1 MPLAL
6 YALTIGAFGIGVTE
20 FVLMGLLLQV
30 GESLHVS
37 IAAAG
42 LLISG
47 YALGVAVGAPFLTT
61 LTSGWPRKKVLIGL
75 MIIFTL
81 GNAACAMAPNYDL
94 LLAGRVLTA
103 FAHGTFFGVGSVV
116 ATGLVAPERK
126 ASAIAVMFTGLTV
139 ANILGVPF
147 GTWLG
152 LQYGWRATFWAVTV
166 VGLVSMAV
174 IALFVPAEEAAS
186 DKTDWRADLSAML
199 RPQVQLGL
207 AVTTL
212 GFAGLFTIFTY
223 IEPLLTQVTGFSDQ
237 AVSPILL
244 VFGGGLVFGNLAGG
258 RLADRKLVPTVLGTL
273 ALLAVVLAVMGFVLH
288 SKIATIAF
296 VALLGAASFATVP
309 PLQMWV
315 LEKAKGAGQSLASSL
330 NIAAFNVGNALGA
343 WLGGVV
349 IEKGPG
355 LQSLAWVAA
364 LVPVTALLIA
374 LVSLHL
380 DRGKAPVAAA
390 ATR

>member
-30 GESLHVS
+30 GDSLHVS

-47 YALGVAVGAPFLTT
+47 YALGVAVGAPFLTAF
-61 LTSGWPRKKVLIGL
+61 TSGWPRKRVLIGL
-75 MIIFTL
+75 MVIFTL
-81 GNAACAMAPNYDL
+81 GNAACAVAPTYEL

-139 ANILGVPF
+139 ANILGVPL

-152 LQYGWRATFWAVTV
+152 LQYGWRATFWAVAV
-166 VGLVSMAV
+166 IGVLALAV
-174 IALFVPAEEAAS
+174 IALFVPADKGRVE
-186 DKTDWRADLSAML
+186 KTDWRADIKAML
-199 RPQVQLGL
+199 RPQVQFGL

-223 IEPLLTQVTGFSDQ
+223 IEPILTRITGFSDR

-244 VFGGGLVFGNLAGG
+244 VFGGGLVVGNLVGG
-258 RLADRKLVPTVLGTL
+258 RLADRRLVPTVLGTL
-273 ALLAVVLAVMGFVLH
+273 AVLAIVLAAMGFALH
-288 SKIATIAF
+288 SKLAMIAF

-315 LEKAKGAGQSLASSL
+315 LEKARGAGQSLASSL

-349 IEKGPG
+349 IDHGPG
-355 LQSLAWVAA
+355 LASLAWVAA
-364 LVPVTALLIA
+364 LVPVSALAIA
-374 LVSLHL
+374 LVSL
-380 DRGKAPVAAA
+380 RVRTEVAA
-390 ATR
+390 